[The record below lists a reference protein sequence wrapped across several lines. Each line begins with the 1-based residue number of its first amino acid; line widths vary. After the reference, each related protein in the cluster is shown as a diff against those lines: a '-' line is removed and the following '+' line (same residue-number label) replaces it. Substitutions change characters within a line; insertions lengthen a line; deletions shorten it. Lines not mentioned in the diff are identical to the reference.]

1 MNSVRKSVILCGDLC
16 LSEGGRKVFCK
27 KCGNKVKDGMQF
39 CSRCGTPV
47 NKKIR
52 KQYPDEIELADMEKK
67 YQDLLNQKETILEK
81 IKEESGE
88 IRKEIEKLL
97 SQAEQSDGTALKPEE
112 NAEILQYCP
121 FCGFHVGNMEFC
133 ARCGRNVREV

>member
-1 MNSVRKSVILCGDLC
+1 MSTIRKSIILCGNLC

-27 KCGNKVKDGMQF
+27 NCGNKVKDGMQF

-52 KQYPDEIELADMEKK
+52 NQYPDENELADLEKK
-67 YQDLLNQKETILEK
+67 YQDLLDQKEAMLEK
-81 IKEESGE
+81 IKGESDE

-97 SQAEQSDGTALKPEE
+97 FQAEQADEPVLKSGRNEE
-112 NAEILQYCP
+112 KLQYCP
-121 FCGFHVGNMEFC
+121 FCGFYVGNMVFC
-133 ARCGRNVREV
+133 ARCGRNVRGV